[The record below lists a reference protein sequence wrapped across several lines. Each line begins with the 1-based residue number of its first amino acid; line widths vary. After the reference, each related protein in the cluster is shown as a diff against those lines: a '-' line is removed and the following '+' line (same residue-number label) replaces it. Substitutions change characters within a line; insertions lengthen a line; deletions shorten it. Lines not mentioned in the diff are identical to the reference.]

1 MKDIVT
7 KIYESFKLSLD
18 DHLDSI
24 IKSAKKLDNVDIEKP
39 FFFMCKIPKKKE
51 FHIYSCQG
59 RDQLK
64 VYFEKTQ
71 KEPLVFGHFQAI
83 RQTKEELIKITKLWT
98 FKKDHYKTIEEN

>member
-7 KIYESFKLSLD
+7 RIYESFKLSLD
-18 DHLDSI
+18 EQLDSI
-24 IKSAKKLDNVDIEKP
+24 IRSAKKLYNVDIEKP
-39 FFFMCKIPKKKE
+39 FFFMCRIPKKKE

-64 VYFEKTQ
+64 TYFEKTQ
-71 KEPLVFGHFQAI
+71 KEPLAFGHFQAI
-83 RQTKEELIKITKLWT
+83 RQTKEELLKITKLLT

>member
-24 IKSAKKLDNVDIEKP
+24 IRLAKVNINEP
-39 FFFMCKIPKKKE
+39 FFFMCRIPKKKE

-59 RDQLK
+59 REQLK
-64 VYFEKTQ
+64 TYFEKTQ
-71 KEPLVFGHFQAI
+71 KEPLEFGRFQAI

>member
-1 MKDIVT
+1 MKTIIET
-7 KIYESFKLSLD
+7 IKESFSMSLD

-39 FFFMCKIPKKKE
+39 FFFMSRIQKKKE
-51 FHIYSCQG
+51 FHIYPCQG

-64 VYFEKTQ
+64 AYFEKTQ
-71 KEPLVFGHFQAI
+71 KEPLVFGRFQAI
-83 RQTKEELIKITKLWT
+83 RQTKEELLKITKLLA